1 MTYQTLLTDAY
12 KEQYSDIWP
21 QKTIL
26 DYLNDAIE
34 KHPHKTAIIDR
45 HSRYTYAELGK
56 MVDRV
61 ALGLQHYGVGK
72 DDVVSIQLPNWNE
85 FVILHYAVTKLGAV
99 TNPLIPIYR
108 EREIRYMVDAVKSKV
123 IIIPDEFRDF
133 SYVDMMTSLKA
144 DWPFVE
150 QIFVLGDNVPD
161 GFTSFDQL
169 MQHPWEQ
176 QGDIEALN
184 AMQHDPNAVT
194 EIIFTSGT
202 TGNPKGVMHT
212 HNTLCVS
219 TDYWVDHLKLTEDD
233 VFFMASTFAHQTGFG
248 YGVRLPTHYAGT
260 AVYQDIWDPAE
271 FLSLIEKEKVTF
283 TAGATPFLQDMLNEK
298 DLNQYDLSTF
308 RAFIALGAPIPRTL
322 IREAQ
327 DNPNVTFK
335 ILSGWG
341 QSENGLVTLTELDDS
356 EEKLVNTDGHPL
368 PHMLLKVVDATY
380 TEVPRNTE
388 GSLLVKGPALFV
400 GYLNQLDKTLEEHY
414 EDWFI
419 TGDLAVMDD
428 DGYIRIS
435 GRSKDIIIRGGEN
448 IPVAY
453 VENIL
458 YEHPDIF
465 AAQVVAVPDPRL
477 QERAAAVVMLNEAH
491 LSLTFE
497 QMQQFL
503 AEKGVA
509 KQYWPEYLEVVED
522 FPRTASG
529 KIQKFKLREMLKEE
543 LS

>member
-12 KEQYSDIWP
+12 KEKYSDIWP

-26 DYLNDAIE
+26 DYLNDAIA
-34 KHPHKTAIIDR
+34 KHPTKTAIIDR
-45 HSRYTYAELGK
+45 NSRYTYEELGK
-56 MVDRV
+56 IVDRV
-61 ALGLQHYGVGK
+61 ALGLKHYGVGK

-108 EREIRYMVDAVKSKV
+108 EREISYMVDAVKSKV
-123 IIIPDEFRDF
+123 IIIPDVFRDF
-133 SYVDMMTSLKA
+133 NYVEMIAGLKKN
-144 DWPFVE
+144 WPFVE
-150 QIFVLGDNVPD
+150 KVFVIGDDVPD
-161 GFTSFDQL
+161 GFSSFDEL
-169 MQHPWEQ
+169 MHHAWEEDY
-176 QGDIEALN
+176 DIAALN
-184 AMQHDPNAVT
+184 AIQHDPNDVT
-194 EIIFTSGT
+194 EIIFTSCT

-219 TDYWVDHLKLTEDD
+219 TDYWVDHLKLRDDD

-260 AVYQDIWDPAE
+260 AVYQDVWNPSE
-271 FLSLIEKEKVTF
+271 FLSLIEKENITF
-283 TAGATPFLQDMLNEK
+283 TAGATPFLQDMLNAK
-298 DLNQYDLSTF
+298 DLNDHDLSTF
-308 RAFIALGAPIPRTL
+308 RAFVALGAPIPRTL

-327 DNPNVTFK
+327 DNPNITFK

-341 QSENGLVTLTELDDS
+341 QSENGLVTLTELDDP

-368 PHMLLKVVDATY
+368 PHMELKVVDAAY
-380 TEVPRNTE
+380 NEVPRNTE

-400 GYLNQLDKTLEEHY
+400 GYLNQLDKTLEEHH

-419 TGDLAVMDD
+419 TGDLAIMDD

-477 QERAAAVVMLNEAH
+477 QERAAAVVMLNEEN
-491 LSLTFE
+491 LTFSFE
-497 QMQQFL
+497 DMQKFL
-503 AEKGVA
+503 KEKGVA

-529 KIQKFKLREMLKEE
+529 KIQKFKLREMLSEKQ
-543 LS
+543 L

>member
-308 RAFIALGAPIPRTL
+308 RAFVALGAPIPRTL